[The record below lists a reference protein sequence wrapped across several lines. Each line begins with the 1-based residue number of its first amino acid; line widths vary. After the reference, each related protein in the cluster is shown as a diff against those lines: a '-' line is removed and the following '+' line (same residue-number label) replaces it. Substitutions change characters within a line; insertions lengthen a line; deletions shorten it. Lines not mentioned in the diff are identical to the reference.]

1 MAEPLK
7 GTHKVTV
14 FLSVSCQRRTLPC
27 CSALNSLFI
36 PNPNDVLNHAGVS
49 SPLTGT
55 KSRSGANSLQTV
67 GLPHHLLHLLFQ
79 LLLLLLQAT
88 WRFELSSALLTSNL
102 FSPVGSIGRYDVVC
116 AQSVN
121 NRTTQSYTAKLLQ
134 KNHITWT
141 DRKMEKQI
149 PRRTS
154 SREPGPEWLREW
166 FAESHWI
173 IACCFPLIPFY
184 VNVIPCLTPAS
195 HWHQIMRVFFLVI
208 SHQVIRRP
216 SEFIPSSCRAHV
228 TVGRQPG
235 SEIIVSKFVI
245 NLVGFVF
252 FPCR

>member
-102 FSPVGSIGRYDVVC
+102 FSPVGSIGRYDAVC

-141 DRKMEKQI
+141 DRKMETKNTTQNI
-149 PRRTS
+149 FQRT
-154 SREPGPEWLREW
+154 R
-166 FAESHWI
+166 
-173 IACCFPLIPFY
+173 
-184 VNVIPCLTPAS
+184 T
-195 HWHQIMRVFFLVI
+195 RVT
-208 SHQVIRRP
+208 QGVIRRIALNHCLLFSTHP
-216 SEFIPSSCRAHV
+216 FLCKCHPMFDPCFTLTSNHESVFPGNQPPGDQKAVWVHPVFLQSSRHCWTATREWNYRV
-228 TVGRQPG
+228 KICNKFGR
-235 SEIIVSKFVI
+235 VC
-245 NLVGFVF
+245 F
-252 FPCR
+252 FFL